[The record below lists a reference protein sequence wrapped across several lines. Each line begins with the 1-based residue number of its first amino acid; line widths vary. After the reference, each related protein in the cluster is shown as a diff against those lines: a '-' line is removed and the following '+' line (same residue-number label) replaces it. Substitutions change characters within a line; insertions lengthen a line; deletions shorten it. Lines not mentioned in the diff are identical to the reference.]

1 MPKYKLKNGKY
12 VIVQPKDMK
21 LFLASDD
28 AKDAELIGEKKEL
41 DSVKKTA
48 VVGSGNQ
55 AVDTGSSLE
64 DSSLDSPIRGKT
76 KQGELL
82 TRQELFFKNKAKPSR
97 YADAFIDPEFDAE
110 DITKKQKEALD
121 KVQNIADDYLD
132 LDLTPKGGRGI
143 DKSWAI
149 TPWTDYI
156 QGRDFEELSEDPA
169 FEEEVRNR
177 ILDKYSEDNPNG
189 FEPDGAA
196 VDSLVREAISLKR
209 EEVRS
214 NKKYENLKRADYLKA
229 NDQYLPFLNK
239 GAKGMIDDMELPEQA
254 LSKAN
259 QEIKALNNSLKKL
272 NKYSPEYATTLEKIE
287 GIKKQIPSLTA
298 EIDKNYKP
306 FLNLQTNKRITAE
319 EAEKVKNSGGDVE
332 DLSEKDARLLQYYK
346 SLTGE
351 KLDQAFFEHLLLKEN
366 TEDILNQKI
375 TSVKPLAA
383 DSPLGQRYAR
393 KGYTQNEDGTWTV
406 ALKDAPYGMGAFD
419 NDFIGEQLNF
429 YKKDKEK
436 IAKEGEA
443 LKTAYFLNVDPASV
457 EEDFGDVL
465 LRGGE
470 VLVEAVAG
478 KDAYALGTSKRKELD
493 ELENL
498 LLESDI
504 KLTDKEKEAF
514 ERSFSYKA
522 YEQGIG
528 FIPELVKFAGIN
540 KAAGAAGITARI
552 AKLMKPM
559 AGLTASQNARR
570 KALGITLD
578 VLLEE
583 AKFKIVTKGESQTGG
598 GAGFK
603 IGGML
608 FGKAIPFRLQGRAAA
623 FNPFLEK
630 AVLGGVGGATG
641 SEAAL
646 LAESLY
652 KEVKGSKAWQ
662 TSIKDEYGD
671 LGEVGE
677 RMLLNSIVFGMTGVA
692 GMTNKSDWL
701 SMPAKRRY
709 QTELENKLKETGLSK
724 SEITKLE
731 NKLDLVDR
739 DIAISEKGF
748 MSQNIGSMQEQKRL
762 AEEII
767 ATGEVPQFISPK
779 GTYEKVP
786 ATPADIK
793 NAKEVVAKVQA
804 ATAAAQR
811 QISKQFDNIMRS
823 GIVPENK
830 NISLEIT
837 DQPLLNGDKATY
849 DRAQGK
855 FTVDINS
862 YKPGV
867 FGQETGHFFM
877 NLAFDNNPAAAKI
890 FKDKIVNEVNTKFKD
905 LRFTVD
911 GKENLTFEQAIDA
924 AYGKTV
930 RAEEYVMNIVE
941 FLNNPKYRDMLIDSG
956 LLGSLKDNVISMGN
970 KIGLNY
976 NPKQNFTTAQQLLK
990 FLDDLGTVAEGG
1002 SSRDIKRKF
1011 DAFKNIVID
1020 GKKLIDLNTGNEIV
1034 SNAKAENA
1042 LKSVKIEE
1050 STKKDVFSK
1059 AEKMYEEYKDNMSNA
1074 GLMVGME
1081 FEPIV
1086 RKMTNKYRDLYGMD
1100 QATMDNIVTDVMIET
1115 RPGYNGIPD
1124 LVKTWNPSKG
1134 ASLTS
1139 HIYGNLPNR
1148 ILGIIQRKYP
1158 DLGKTVRI
1166 ENEKAEKITT
1176 EESFDGGGFVD
1187 ISSPETYTRVSQKKA
1202 EATMGMSEA
1211 YSKKAAEVG
1220 ERILM
1225 TTKLQDLDAKS
1236 VGTIKSAEGETL
1248 RVAMLEGNKARVTKP
1263 DGTTEII
1270 PARSPKVV
1278 EQKYGAPE
1286 KSFRKVPTTKDQ
1298 MVADAKDFLIPEM
1311 EKEAGGLQDNYTPT
1325 PKYESFIDRT
1335 FPLFKDYI
1343 SQSAVNKRFADLKQ
1357 PVIDPV
1363 TGKQKREKT
1372 AVGKAIFT
1380 KKNITLAEWRKY
1392 FIGDGKMRIDG
1403 RRRSLLEA
1411 LATEQG
1417 FDKVMETLGNEAL
1430 RKQIESRQEDL
1441 SVDLIDNYVAVM
1453 AKSLDRNNPTVM
1465 SSRDIKEIS
1474 KRSGKSEAYIKNELI
1489 NAIFIGNDNVL
1500 ERLPADIKD
1509 HAIAVVIKSLN
1520 ELYYNKIITGFE
1532 NPVTDY
1538 TKDKLQKIG
1547 VTNNFN
1553 PKKIAGFQSQ
1563 NKQQVENSLAVAKE
1577 LTSFFPDFTKDLT
1590 KSSESNLEYTLI
1602 SNLVNF
1608 TGRRSFKA
1616 KVQTTRDL
1624 KTAKVTKPDVE
1635 MVGFKQLAGESY
1647 GSKFNE
1653 LSKDLQDAWNR
1664 WNKSLPSKSLGYAT
1678 ASFEKAV
1685 RRLADRTDLT
1695 IEQKQVEL
1703 NNLPGLKEAK
1713 RDNAAKVEFLKLV
1726 LRTMGEISKNY
1737 EGKKLNDF
1745 AYGISTMLLNN
1756 DGTGIRNYSSL
1767 SYIDLSPGQG
1777 KRSNE
1782 HLRSKAEFGALV
1794 LDAILKGDLT
1804 AAKAEQLTKKY
1815 VSEISSAEAQKI
1827 SDVFLGVTNQTGAY
1841 TKMAAESIVDYSL
1854 GTFNIQSL
1862 NNKYNWTT
1870 GQTALQELY
1879 DIKAKEMSRELI
1891 KADKLI
1897 TSKGWDVF
1905 GMSDVVARD
1914 LYNKDFKNLTE
1925 AQKSKVQNKM
1935 VVNRMVQTT
1944 TLMASKAIEL
1954 DNAIKKAKDPNKTRK
1969 GISVF
1974 DFDDTLAKTKSNVL
1988 YTMPDG
1994 KRGKLNAEQFAKRG
2008 EELSSK
2014 GAEFDFS
2021 EFNKVVKAELGPLF
2035 TEAQKKAG
2043 KFTTKDIFVLTAR
2056 PPQSAAAIHK
2066 YLKSQGLDIPIDNI
2080 TGLGDSRAEAK
2091 AEWMIGKVAKGYN
2104 DFYFADDAIKN
2115 VKAVKQALDLFDV
2128 KSDVQQAIMA
2138 SKDIKLDQE
2147 LANMIERKKGISA
2160 TEPMSAALAAN
2171 IGRKKGKFDFFLPPN
2186 AEDFAGLMYK
2196 LYGKGKQG
2204 NADMALISEK
2214 LLKPYNRGEQAIS
2227 TYKQNLAEDYKSI
2240 EKQLGDIE
2248 GTVTAETKADLKELN
2263 FNADQAVRVALW
2275 NQAGIEVPGIT
2286 NLEAAKLRRIVLKDP
2301 RLRAY
2306 ADGVKAII
2314 KGDIFEPGE
2323 TWFSSN
2329 IRYDLFKHATEGVRG
2344 KFLEEWQT
2352 NMDAMFTPENF
2363 NRMEAAYGTDYVR
2376 NLKDMIDR
2384 MKTGRTRSKNIG
2396 KEANAALDYING
2408 SVGVIMWVNTRS
2420 AMLQTIS
2427 AINYLNWTDNNPLAV
2442 AKTLTKPKE
2451 FAKTFVEIFN
2461 SDFLKQRRS
2470 GLEINVEEAEIA
2482 KAVEKSRGKARY
2494 LFDALI
2500 KMGFKPTQIADSFAI
2515 AAGGTPFYMNRTGTY
2530 VRKGFELAE
2539 AKKKA
2544 FEDLRE
2550 LSEENQQS
2558 SRMDRVS
2565 NIQTGLLGR
2574 LVFAFNNTPFQMT
2587 RLQKKAALDLI
2598 NQRGDWKTNVS
2609 KMVYYSTIQSLIF
2622 YALQQG
2628 TALTLFG
2635 KDDENLTPEQ
2645 KEKIEKY
2652 KNKKVTNMANS
2663 MLDSFLAGSGL
2674 PGKILVTGKN
2684 TLAKYA
2690 AESKKGY
2697 QADYGNV
2704 INEAL
2709 SISPPLSSKTKKA
2722 YSAFKQFKFGS
2733 TKKGQAELAKY
2744 GEFDALNPTNIARAK
2759 IFSAVTNVP
2768 VDRML
2773 KKIENLDAA
2782 YNTENL
2788 SPQIQLALI
2797 LGWDKWSLGFYDGLY
2812 GDDAEEVLLSPEE
2825 EKENK
2830 SKNLSKARQKTI
2842 EEKRNKYWN
2851 LSRRE
2856 RDSLRFVEMQKKYKK

>member
-1 MPKYKLKNGKY
+1 MPKYKLKNGQY
-12 VIVQPKDMK
+12 VIVQPKDVK
-21 LFLASDD
+21 LFLDSDD
-28 AKDAELIGEKKEL
+28 AKDAELIEEKKEL
-41 DSVKKTA
+41 DSVKKAA
-48 VVGSGNQ
+48 VVGSKNQ
-55 AVDTGSSLE
+55 AVDMDSSLE
-64 DSSLDSPIRGKT
+64 DSSLDSPIRGRT

-110 DITKKQKEALD
+110 DIAKKQKEALD
-121 KVQNIADDYLD
+121 KVQDIADDYLD

-169 FEEEVRNR
+169 FEEEVRNK
-177 ILDKYSEDNPNG
+177 ILDKYLKDNPNG

-196 VDSLVREAISLKR
+196 VDSLVREAIGLKR
-209 EEVRS
+209 EEVRA
-214 NKKYENLKRADYLKA
+214 NKKYENLKQADYLKS

-239 GAKGMIDDMELPEQA
+239 GANDMIADMELPEQA
-254 LSKAN
+254 LAN
-259 QEIKALNNSLKKL
+259 ANKEIKALNNSLKKL
-272 NKYSPEYATTLEKIE
+272 NKFSPEYAATLEKIE
-287 GIKKQIPSLTA
+287 GIKKQIPSLTT
-298 EIDKNYKP
+298 EIDENYKP

-319 EAEKVKNSGGDVE
+319 EAEKVKNSGGEVE

-346 SLTGE
+346 SLPGE

-375 TSVKPLAA
+375 TSVKPLAV
-383 DSPLGQRYAR
+383 DSPLGQRYTR
-393 KGYTQNEDGTWTV
+393 KGYTQNEDDTWTV

-419 NDFIGEQLNF
+419 NDFIGEQLNY

-443 LKTAYFLNVDPASV
+443 LKTAYFLNVDPASI

-478 KDAYALGTSKRKELD
+478 KDAYELGTSKRKELD
-493 ELENL
+493 EIENL

-514 ERSFSYKA
+514 ERSFGYKA

-677 RMLLNSIVFGMTGVA
+677 RMLLNSVVFGMTGVA

-709 QTELENKLKETGLSK
+709 QTELENKLKEPGLSK
-724 SEITKLE
+724 SEKLKLE

-748 MSQNIGSMQEQKRL
+748 MAQDIGSMQEQKRL

-793 NAKEVVAKVQA
+793 NAKEIIAKVQA
-804 ATAAAQR
+804 ATAVAQR

-823 GIVPENK
+823 GIVPEGK
-830 NISLEIT
+830 KISLKIT
-837 DQPLLNGDKATY
+837 DQPLLNGDKANYNTTT
-849 DRAQGK
+849 GE

-890 FKDKIVNEVNTKFKD
+890 FKDKIVKEVNTKFKD

-1034 SNAKAENA
+1034 SDAKAENV

-1124 LVKTWNPSKG
+1124 LVKTWDPSKG

-1139 HIYGNLPNR
+1139 HIYGNLPKR

-1158 DLGKTVRI
+1158 DLGKTVAL
-1166 ENEKAEKITT
+1166 EAEKAEKLTT
-1176 EESFDGGGFVD
+1176 EEGFGGGGFVD
-1187 ISSPETYTRVSQKKA
+1187 VSSPETYTRVSQKKA

-1220 ERILM
+1220 EKILM
-1225 TTKLQDLDAKS
+1225 ATKLQDLDAKS

-1263 DGTTEII
+1263 DGTTEVI

-1298 MVADAKDFLIPEM
+1298 MIADAKDFLIPEM

-1335 FPLFKDYI
+1335 FTLFKDYI
-1343 SQSAVNKRFADLKQ
+1343 SQSAINKRFADLKE

-1380 KKNITLAEWRKY
+1380 KRNITLAEWRKY

-1441 SVDLIDNYVAVM
+1441 NVDLIDNYVAVM

-1465 SSRDIKEIS
+1465 ASRVIEETSRKTGRD
-1474 KRSGKSEAYIKNELI
+1474 RVYIE
-1489 NAIFIGNDNVL
+1489 NALFAAIQGGNDFITN
-1500 ERLPADIKD
+1500 RLPKDIRDDFRAALQKQINLNFRD
-1509 HAIAVVIKSLN
+1509 QFDSVTEAINSI
-1520 ELYYNKIITGFE
+1520 
-1532 NPVTDY
+1532 
-1538 TKDKLQKIG
+1538 TKDKINASEGFDVNKI
-1547 VTNNFN
+1547 
-1553 PKKIAGFQSQ
+1553 KALH
-1563 NKQQVENSLAVAKE
+1563 KQTPAELENSIKVAEQIIE
-1577 LTSFFPDFTKDLT
+1577 LLPKDL
-1590 KSSESNLEYTLI
+1590 SNLTPGKSTTLSYRLIADLFGYT
-1602 SNLVNF
+1602 SRVNYNAKIKF
-1608 TGRRSFKA
+1608 VRSE
-1616 KVQTTRDL
+1616 
-1624 KTAKVTKPDVE
+1624 KTSKQKE
-1635 MVGFKQLAGESY
+1635 GIENVGFEQIFGEKF
-1647 GSKFNE
+1647 GSKHNE
-1653 LSKDLQDAWNR
+1653 LSKELLKEWAEWN
-1664 WNKSLPSKSLGYAT
+1664 NSLKGQSLGYD
-1678 ASFEKAV
+1678 SILFLNKVNEI
-1685 RRLADRTDLT
+1685 ADNTTLT
-1695 IEQKQVEL
+1695 IKE
-1703 NNLPGLKEAK
+1703 KEA
-1713 RDNAAKVEFLKLV
+1713 AV
-1726 LRTMGEISKNY
+1726 
-1737 EGKKLNDF
+1737 KKLPEYNLAVKDQIAKDKFLNLLLKTIGEATKDLNAQELKDF
-1745 AYGISTMLLNN
+1745 AYGVSPMLLNN
-1756 DGTGIRNYSSL
+1756 DGTGIRNFSSL
-1767 SYIDLSPGQG
+1767 KYIDLAANQG

-1782 HLRSKAEFGALV
+1782 HLKSKAEFAAKV
-1794 LDAILKGDLT
+1794 LEAIESGTLT
-1804 AAKAEQLTKKY
+1804 AEKVKELTSGY
-1815 VSEISSAEAQKI
+1815 NSEISSKVGQKM
-1827 SDVFLGVTNQTGAY
+1827 SDKVLGRTIENAAY
-1841 TKMAAESIVDYSL
+1841 LKMAAESIVNKELKNFNIESL
-1854 GTFNIQSL
+1854 G
-1862 NNKYNWTT
+1862 NKYNWMS
-1870 GQTALQELY
+1870 GKSALT
-1879 DIKAKEMSRELI
+1879 ELI
-1891 KADKLI
+1891 DAEATKINNEILKADKELN
-1897 TSKGWDVF
+1897 KG
-1905 GMSDVVARD
+1905 
-1914 LYNKDFKNLTE
+1914 TE
-1925 AQKSKVQNKM
+1925 TVIGSVGN
-1935 VVNRMVQTT
+1935 NNTT
-1944 TLMASKAIEL
+1944 TTMASKLITL
-1954 DNAIKKAKDPNKTRK
+1954 DNAIKKAKDPNKVRK

-2008 EELSSK
+2008 EELANK

-2035 TEAQKKAG
+2035 NEAQKKAG

-2091 AEWMIGKVAKGYN
+2091 AEWMTSKVAEGYN

-2160 TEPMSAALAAN
+2160 TEPMSAAMAAN

-2204 NADMALISEK
+2204 DADMALISEK

-2240 EKQLGDIE
+2240 EKQLGNIE
-2248 GTVTAETKADLKELN
+2248 GTVTPETKADLKELN

-2306 ADGVKAII
+2306 ADGVKAIV
-2314 KGDIFEPGE
+2314 KGNIFEPGE

-2329 IRYDLFKHATEGVRG
+2329 IRYDLFKHATEGVRS

-2352 NMDAMFTPENF
+2352 NIDAMFTPENF

-2427 AINYLNWTDNNPLAV
+2427 AVNYLNWTDNNPLAV
-2442 AKTLTKPKE
+2442 AKTFAKPKE

-2482 KAVEKSRGKARY
+2482 KAVERSRGKARY
-2494 LFDALI
+2494 LYDALI

-2515 AAGGTPFYMNRTGTY
+2515 ASGGTPFYMNRTNTY

-2609 KMVYYSTIQSLIF
+2609 KMVYYSIIQSLIF

-2635 KDDENLTPEQ
+2635 KDDEDLTPEQ

-2684 TLAKYA
+2684 TLATYV

-2733 TKKGQAELAKY
+2733 TKKGQAELEKY
-2744 GEFDALNPTNIARAK
+2744 GEFDLLNPTNIARAK
-2759 IFSAVTNVP
+2759 IFSAVTNIP
-2768 VDRML
+2768 VDRVL

-2812 GDDAEEVLLSPEE
+2812 GDDAEDQVSSSED
-2825 EKENK
+2825 KTNK

-2856 RDSLRFVEMQKKYKK
+2856 RDSLRFIEMQKKYKK